1 MATEAQIEGLVQRMR
16 KMSAADISVLEARSQ
31 TPDSSMTATPG
42 SQNEALWSE
51 MAELGWKV
59 IREDE
64 IDLTGGKR
72 YVMKTYT
79 ISTEGLQPIVNSL
92 STLSRE

>member
-1 MATEAQIEGLVQRMR
+1 MATEAQIEGLLQRMR

-31 TPDSSMTATPG
+31 TPDSSVTTAPG

-51 MAELGWKV
+51 MAELGWMV
-59 IREDE
+59 IKDDA
-64 IDLTGGKR
+64 IDLPGGKR
-72 YVMKTYT
+72 YVMKIYT
-79 ISTEGLQPIVNSL
+79 ISTEGLQPILNLL